1 MAQANLKRL
10 FAGSGLK
17 VGHAIFEFDTP
28 GIGQIIAAANV
39 DFVFLDMEHSGFGF
53 MEVKRVITALRAG
66 GVAALVRPPSNNYHH
81 VARALDAG
89 ADGLAA
95 PMVGSKAEAEEI
107 VAHMK
112 YPPQGHRGVALGIA
126 HDRYRPGPTGL
137 KLAAANRRSALCAL
151 IETAEGIENI
161 DQIAAVKGVDCLWIG
176 HFDLSTSLGIAG
188 QFDHPTFAAAE
199 DRVRRAARKHGKALG
214 RLAAD
219 AQGCA
224 ALYRAGFDVI
234 CYSGD
239 LWVYQQALIAGVA
252 DLRARCAKTKPRS
265 RKAKGG
271 ARK

>member
-10 FAGSGLK
+10 FAAEGLK

-28 GIGQIIAAANV
+28 GIGQIIAAAGI
-39 DFVFLDMEHSGFGF
+39 DFVFLDMEHSGFGY
-53 MEVKRVITALRAG
+53 MEVKRIISALRAG
-66 GVAALVRPPSNNYHH
+66 GIAVLVRPPSNNYHH
-81 VARALDAG
+81 IARALDVG

-95 PMVGSKAEAEEI
+95 PMVSSKAEAEAI

-126 HDRYRPGPTGL
+126 HDRYEPGPAGR
-137 KLAAANRRSALCAL
+137 KLAAANRRTAFCAL

-161 DQIAAVKGVDCLWIG
+161 DEIAAVKGVDCLWIG
-176 HFDLSTSLGIAG
+176 HFDLSASLGIPG
-188 QFDHPTFAAAE
+188 QFDHPSFAAAE
-199 DRVRRAARKHGKALG
+199 DRVRRAARRHGTALG
-214 RLAAD
+214 RLDAD
-219 AQGCA
+219 AEGCA

-252 DLRARCAKTKPRS
+252 ELRARCAKIKPRS
-265 RKAKGG
+265 RSTKK
-271 ARK
+271 

>member
-10 FAGSGLK
+10 FAAEGPK

-28 GIGQIIAAANV
+28 GIGLIIAAAKV

-95 PMVGSKAEAEEI
+95 PMVSSKAEAEEI

-126 HDRYRPGPTGL
+126 HDRYRPGPTGR
-137 KLAAANRRSALCAL
+137 KLATANRRTALVAL

-161 DQIAAVKGVDCLWIG
+161 DEIAAVKGVDCLWIG
-176 HFDLSTSLGIAG
+176 HFDLSASLGIAG

-214 RLAAD
+214 RLDAD
-219 AQGCA
+219 AQGCV
-224 ALYRAGFDVI
+224 ALYRAGFDVV

-252 DLRARCAKTKPRS
+252 ELRASCAKVRPRT
-265 RKAKGG
+265 RKAK
-271 ARK
+271 K